1 MNLSMHTDS
10 QPARTGQIWPADQCE
25 AFAMQTPSLAVNF
38 IKLPTFTN
46 QGAFQKSLP
55 GQSYADNLLR
65 PFALRDFITAL
76 PARVLILSR
85 NPWVRLRF
93 KLLG

>member
-1 MNLSMHTDS
+1 MNLSVHTDS
-10 QPARTGQIWPADQCE
+10 QPAATCRIGSADQGE
-25 AFAMQTPSLAVNF
+25 TFTVQTPSLAVNF
-38 IKLPTFTN
+38 LKLPTFSDK
-46 QGAFQKSLP
+46 GAFQKSLP
-55 GQSYADNLLR
+55 GQCYADSLLR
-65 PFALRDFITAL
+65 PFALRDLITAL